1 MDNLLLIVV
10 GVAVILAVS
19 YAIFNYFCIK
29 KLEEGT
35 DRMGEIAGAIRIG
48 ANAFIRY
55 EYKLVAIIGS
65 VIAVVVFLVI
75 SWQAAIAFVI
85 GAVMSAAAGWIGMK
99 IATYSNVRVTNKA
112 RETGDLGKTLKVAF
126 KGGSVMG
133 LCVAGFA
140 LLGVIAVYCIF
151 GLAAGQIKDIAE
163 GTIGKN
169 FITGLDASFT
179 MTLSGYA
186 LGCSIIAKIG
196 RAHV

>member
-55 EYKLVAIIGS
+55 EYK
-65 VIAVVVFLVI
+65 
-75 SWQAAIAFVI
+75 
-85 GAVMSAAAGWIGMK
+85 
-99 IATYSNVRVTNKA
+99 
-112 RETGDLGKTLKVAF
+112 
-126 KGGSVMG
+126 
-133 LCVAGFA
+133 
-140 LLGVIAVYCIF
+140 
-151 GLAAGQIKDIAE
+151 
-163 GTIGKN
+163 
-169 FITGLDASFT
+169 
-179 MTLSGYA
+179 
-186 LGCSIIAKIG
+186 IG